1 MSVVMPNAFGSSEFE
16 IWIVGNDAVDELWDK
31 MSCYFVISEDGW

>member
-1 MSVVMPNAFGSSEFE
+1 MTLALPNLRCSHEIE